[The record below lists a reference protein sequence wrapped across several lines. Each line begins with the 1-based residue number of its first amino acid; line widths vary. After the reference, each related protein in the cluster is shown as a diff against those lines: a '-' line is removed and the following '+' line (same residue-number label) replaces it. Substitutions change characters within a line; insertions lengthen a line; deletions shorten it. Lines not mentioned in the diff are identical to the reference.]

1 MGQLIQD
8 AKLIVSTDK
17 RIWAFAG
24 FIVVVLV
31 VWSLTDTWRP
41 LPEVPEVRNVK
52 LVDQSGDDRVLPV
65 LAGLSEGLGE
75 VSKVTNGLQND
86 LSRVSR
92 NIESRQEEIDWQM
105 DKLVSRLGSM
115 TSTIDNITKKVG
127 EKTVEDTIRERRQEN
142 KQKKRKK

>member
-24 FIVVVLV
+24 FLLVVLV
-31 VWSLTDTWRP
+31 VWSLTDSWRP
-41 LPEVPEVRNVK
+41 LPEVPEERNVK
-52 LVDQSGDDRVLPV
+52 LVDQSGDDRVLPI

-75 VSKVTNGLQND
+75 VSKVNNGLQND

-105 DKLVSRLGSM
+105 DKLVTRLGSM
-115 TSTIDNITKKVG
+115 TSTIDNITRKVG
-127 EKTVEDTIRERRQEN
+127 EKTVEDSLRERRQES
-142 KQKKRKK
+142 KQKKINP